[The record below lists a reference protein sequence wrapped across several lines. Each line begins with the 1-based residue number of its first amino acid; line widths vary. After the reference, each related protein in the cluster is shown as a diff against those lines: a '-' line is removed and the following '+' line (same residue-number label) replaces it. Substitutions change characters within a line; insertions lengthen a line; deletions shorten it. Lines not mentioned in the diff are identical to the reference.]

1 YRVSNA
7 GTTAAGLAVV
17 RNRLSGLGFP
27 VDQLQAVD
35 GSGLDRGDRASCGLL
50 LRAVER
56 GGPRGGVA
64 AGLPRAGQ
72 DGTLLHRY
80 GGSVLAGRLRAKT
93 GSLEGV
99 AAFTGWLDLDRGRS
113 LAFSLVA
120 NGETGE
126 AAGTALED
134 RLATT
139 LASYP
144 QGPPP

>member
-1 YRVSNA
+1 MPP
-7 GTTAAGLAVV
+7 AA
-17 RNRLSGLGFP
+17 
-27 VDQLQAVD
+27 
-35 GSGLDRGDRASCGLL
+35 
-50 LRAVER
+50 
-56 GGPRGGVA
+56 
-64 AGLPRAGQ
+64 
-72 DGTLLHRY
+72 
-80 GGSVLAGRLRAKT
+80 AGRLRAKT

-120 NGETGE
+120 NGVTGE

-144 QGPPP
+144 QGPPPGELAPR